1 MLSLSLCL
9 ISFNRCLLFR
19 NVQLLKPLRDN
30 FSAIQFSPLIVHEY
44 NHLINCSIRIGNYEV
59 DELKEIN
66 PYNLRSLFVASLTIW
81 MNTDEPAAD

>member
-1 MLSLSLCL
+1 MNTI
-9 ISFNRCLLFR
+9 IS
-19 NVQLLKPLRDN
+19 
-30 FSAIQFSPLIVHEY
+30 SIVASGY
-44 NHLINCSIRIGNYEV
+44 LGNYEV